1 MYSRAEKNSSNALIS
16 LSMAPEHHD
25 QCRLHSPTQRY
36 DTLAGQ
42 PQEDLE
48 ESESSSDLLG
58 GLSSMPPLRKTDY
71 EKPYLCPNPRCG
83 KRYKRKNGLISHRKR
98 GWVCYFGVIVSRVH
112 LRSSV
117 LYRVKCGELLREAR
131 FVCPM
136 LECQKQFGT
145 KSGLAVH
152 RRTRQ
157 VIHTYHQND
166 YASLRCLMVVHLSNS
181 LLDAFIETIWI
192 FTPHPYPSRSVRMKG
207 P

>member
-1 MYSRAEKNSSNALIS
+1 MT
-16 LSMAPEHHD
+16 PEHHN
-25 QCRLHSPTQRY
+25 QCQPERHSFTQRY

-42 PQEDLE
+42 PQLEENQE
-48 ESESSSDLLG
+48 ESESNQDLFG
-58 GLSSMPPLRKTDY
+58 GLSSMPPLRKTDDS
-71 EKPYLCPNPRCG
+71 ERPYLCPNPRCG
-83 KRYKRKNGLISHRKR
+83 KRYKRKNGLICHRKR
-98 GWVCYFGVIVSRVH
+98 GWVCHFVVIVARVH

-145 KSGLAVH
+145 KYGLTVH

-157 VIHTYHQND
+157 VIHNYHQND
-166 YASLRCLMVVHLSNS
+166 YASLCCLMVVHPSNS

-192 FTPHPYPSRSVRMKG
+192 FIPHPHPHGSVRMKER
-207 P
+207 